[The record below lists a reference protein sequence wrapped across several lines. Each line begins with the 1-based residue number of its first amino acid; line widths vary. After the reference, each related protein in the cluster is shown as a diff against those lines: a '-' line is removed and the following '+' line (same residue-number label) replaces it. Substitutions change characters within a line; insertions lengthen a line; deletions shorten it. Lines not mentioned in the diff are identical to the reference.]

1 MLEPVVL
8 EPVVSA
14 PAIGI
19 EASAEPTPSATDR
32 VLIRPTARKGRL
44 PASGAEDPLPDDVTA
59 LFSIAMAIPISLRFP
74 ARRFPASK
82 SSSSKPL
89 TQVFHINEDKR
100 IPGAANSACRPAN

>member
-1 MLEPVVL
+1 VASDASAEPVVLEPAVL

-44 PASGAEDPLPDDVTA
+44 PSAGAEDPLPDDVTA
-59 LFSIAMAIPISLRFP
+59 LFSIAMAIPVSL
-74 ARRFPASK
+74 RFPASK
-82 SSSSKPL
+82 SSSS
-89 TQVFHINEDKR
+89 
-100 IPGAANSACRPAN
+100 